1 MIFNTSPI
9 IYASRLG
16 ILWIFKKLYGKI
28 IISKTVYNELNRK
41 KDIVLG
47 LVEKGR
53 EEGWIMVQEGNMDL
67 TDEILSLSDI
77 HKGEAETIAIA
88 LERND
93 TVVIDE
99 RAATRM
105 ARAYGIKSVGLIGVI
120 AEAMKEEVIPY
131 KEGVKYIEE
140 LIEKGFRLSYRDYKR
155 IMKELK
161 VMMGEELE
169 KEEINK

>member
-16 ILWIFKKLYGKI
+16 ILWIFKELYGKI
-28 IISKTVYNELNRK
+28 TIPKTVYNELKRK
-41 KDIVLG
+41 KDAVLG
-47 LVEKGR
+47 LVEKGM
-53 EEGWIMVQEGNMDL
+53 EDGWIEVKEGNKDL
-67 TDEILSLSDI
+67 MDEILSLSDI

-88 LERND
+88 LEEND

-105 ARAYGIKSVGLIGVI
+105 ARAYRIRSVGLIGII
-120 AEAMKEEVIPY
+120 AEAMRKEVVPY
-131 KEGVKYIEE
+131 NEGVKFIEE

-155 IMKELK
+155 IMKEIERL
-161 VMMGEELE
+161 GL
-169 KEEINK
+169 

>member
-1 MIFNTSPI
+1 MIVNTSPI

-16 ILWIFKKLYGKI
+16 ILWIFKELYGKI
-28 IISKTVYNELNRK
+28 IISKTVYSELKRK
-41 KDIVLG
+41 KDVVLR
-47 LVEKGR
+47 LAEKGM
-53 EEGWIMVQEGNMDL
+53 EEGWIMVQEGNKDL
-67 TDEILSLSDI
+67 MEEMLSLSDI

-120 AEAMKEEVIPY
+120 AEAMKKEVVPY
-131 KEGVKYIEE
+131 NEGVKYIEE
-140 LIEKGFRLSYRDYKR
+140 LIEEGFRLSYRDYKR
-155 IMKELK
+155 IMKEIEGL
-161 VMMGEELE
+161 EELRG
-169 KEEINK
+169 